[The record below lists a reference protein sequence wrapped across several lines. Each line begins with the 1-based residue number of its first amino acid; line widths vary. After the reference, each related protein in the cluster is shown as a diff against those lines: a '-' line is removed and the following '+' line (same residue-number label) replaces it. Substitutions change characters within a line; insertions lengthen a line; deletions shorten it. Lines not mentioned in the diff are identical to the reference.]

1 MQILAVVLGSQ
12 ALVVAVIA
20 MSAVAPLFGS

>member
-20 MSAVAPLFGS
+20 MSAVAPLFGG